1 VPRGS
6 IYGLLGRNGAGKT
19 TTIKAL
25 MGLVRPTAGEALV
38 LGQSVADASGRVAIC
53 RRTAHVGDDRRQWP
67 GMTAE
72 QVLAIPRP
80 LFPSW
85 RTDLEERFLNVFEIP
100 RRMRCSCRIPWI
112 QSPRFRT
119 ALSASQPMKCRG
131 CAPTISAATI
141 WLRYFSTAILVLW
154 PFLAM
159 RLAGTGFER
168 AAGREYLLSLPV
180 RRWRII
186 ATRLSVVL
194 AEIAAITVI
203 PSLLLCA
210 MAPLVGQRYPVGDAL
225 VHSAIIV
232 IGGFGLVGLTV
243 FVRAVINDW
252 LAYALIGTGVVVY
265 GAITFLVGDL
275 NGHSVFRLLSGADY
289 FFYEH
294 VPWGGLALSAGLGF
308 TLVLLSA
315 YIIEQRDY

>member
-1 VPRGS
+1 MLHYKAWLDTRSGF
-6 IYGLLGRNGAGKT
+6 ILALLVLVFQVVALFMSYPMDPVTTFPNGALGVAADEMPRLRT
-19 TTIKAL
+19 NDFRGYVWLRFFSTTI
-25 MGLVRPTAGEALV
+25 LV
-38 LGQSVADASGRVAIC
+38 
-53 RRTAHVGDDRRQWP
+53 
-67 GMTAE
+67 
-72 QVLAIPRP
+72 
-80 LFPSW
+80 F
-85 RTDLEERFLNVFEIP
+85 
-100 RRMRCSCRIPWI
+100 
-112 QSPRFRT
+112 
-119 ALSASQPMKCRG
+119 
-131 CAPTISAATI
+131 
-141 WLRYFSTAILVLW
+141 W

-180 RRWRII
+180 RRWRVI

-194 AEIAAITVI
+194 AEIAVITVI

-225 VHSAIIV
+225 VHSAIVV
-232 IGGFGLVGLTV
+232 IGGFGLVGLTI

-252 LAYALIGTGVVVY
+252 LAYALIGTAVVVY
-265 GAITFLVGDL
+265 GVITFLVGDL

-289 FFYEH
+289 FFYEQ

-315 YIIEQRDY
+315 YIIEQRDF